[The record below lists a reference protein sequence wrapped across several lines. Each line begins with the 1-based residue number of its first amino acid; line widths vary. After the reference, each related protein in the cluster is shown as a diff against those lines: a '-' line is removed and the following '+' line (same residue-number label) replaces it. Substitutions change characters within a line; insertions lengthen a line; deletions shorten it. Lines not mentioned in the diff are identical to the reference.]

1 MRTFNKMAAKQRDVT
16 DLFASFEQEIARL
29 EAKKHK
35 TEADLGHLNSS
46 IKALEKQEGEI
57 QRRFKAMLAKGS
69 NMDAQRLGVKDKLGK
84 QSSKLEKLRMLYKD
98 LKQV

>member
-1 MRTFNKMAAKQRDVT
+1 MRIFNEMAAKQRDVK
-16 DLFASFEQEIARL
+16 DLFASFEREIARL

-35 TEADLGHLNSS
+35 TEADLSHLSSS
-46 IKALEKQEGEI
+46 IRALEKQESDI
-57 QRRFKAMLAKGS
+57 QRRLKAMLAKGS
-69 NMDAQRLGVKDKLGK
+69 DMDTKRLGVKDKLGR